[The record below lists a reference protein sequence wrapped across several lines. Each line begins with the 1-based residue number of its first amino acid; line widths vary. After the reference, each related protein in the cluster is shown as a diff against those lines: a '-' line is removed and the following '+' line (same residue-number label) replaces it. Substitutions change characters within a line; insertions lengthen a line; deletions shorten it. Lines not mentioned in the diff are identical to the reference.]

1 MAVSVATKLARHK
14 AAMEYFVF
22 FYQASETKN
31 WARNVRA
38 ALKTD
43 KDSLTPCKSGSC
55 DM

>member
-38 ALKTD
+38 ALRTD
-43 KDSLTPCKSGSC
+43 KDSLTLCKSGSC